1 MIVTDSFGRPWRAAT
16 TDVAIGAAGVEV
28 VRDLVGERDPAG
40 YELHATR
47 IAVADEIAG
56 AAQLVFGKLDRV
68 PVAVVRGLDVR
79 GDGRARRHRHP
90 ARDGS
95 LPLEH
100 ATRGDA
106 IEQANAL
113 LRERGYAERDLAVH
127 TGPRGKALLKGNK
140 ILSPL
145 SDDAEVVLRVV
156 RELVPTD
163 GELGAKI
170 LRPAELRAK
179 L

>member
-1 MIVTDSFGRPWRAAT
+1 MA
-16 TDVAIGAAGVEV
+16 
-28 VRDLVGERDPAG
+28 
-40 YELHATR
+40 
-47 IAVADEIAG
+47 
-56 AAQLVFGKLDRV
+56 
-68 PVAVVRGLDVR
+68 
-79 GDGRARRHRHP
+79 
-90 ARDGS
+90 
-95 LPLEH
+95 
-100 ATRGDA
+100 DA

-145 SDDAEVVLRVV
+145 SDEADLVLRVV
-156 RELVPTD
+156 QELVPSET
-163 GELGAKI
+163 ELGTRI

>member
-1 MIVTDSFGRPWRAAT
+1 MAEPI
-16 TDVAIGAAGVEV
+16 
-28 VRDLVGERDPAG
+28 
-40 YELHATR
+40 
-47 IAVADEIAG
+47 DE
-56 AAQLVFGKLDRV
+56 
-68 PVAVVRGLDVR
+68 
-79 GDGRARRHRHP
+79 
-90 ARDGS
+90 
-95 LPLEH
+95 
-100 ATRGDA
+100 
-106 IEQANAL
+106 ANAL

-145 SDDAEVVLRVV
+145 SDEADVVLRVV

-163 GELGAKI
+163 AELGGKI

>member
-1 MIVTDSFGRPWRAAT
+1 VS
-16 TDVAIGAAGVEV
+16 
-28 VRDLVGERDPAG
+28 
-40 YELHATR
+40 
-47 IAVADEIAG
+47 
-56 AAQLVFGKLDRV
+56 
-68 PVAVVRGLDVR
+68 
-79 GDGRARRHRHP
+79 
-90 ARDGS
+90 
-95 LPLEH
+95 
-100 ATRGDA
+100 DA

-145 SDDAEVVLRVV
+145 SDDAAVVLQVV
-156 RELVPTD
+156 RDLVPSD
-163 GELGAKI
+163 EELGAKL

>member
-1 MIVTDSFGRPWRAAT
+1 VS
-16 TDVAIGAAGVEV
+16 
-28 VRDLVGERDPAG
+28 DP
-40 YELHATR
+40 
-47 IAVADEIAG
+47 
-56 AAQLVFGKLDRV
+56 
-68 PVAVVRGLDVR
+68 
-79 GDGRARRHRHP
+79 
-90 ARDGS
+90 
-95 LPLEH
+95 
-100 ATRGDA
+100 

-127 TGPRGKALLKGNK
+127 RGPRGKALLKGNK

-156 RELVPTD
+156 RDLVPPD
-163 GELGAKI
+163 EDLGAKI